1 MVTHMKTTI
10 EIAAPVLEEAK
21 RLARKEGV
29 TLRTLVEEGLRTV
42 VAARGARKGFRLKDE
57 SFAGKGVQ
65 PGVEEGRWIEIR
77 ETIYEGRG
85 A

>member
-10 EIAAPVLEEAK
+10 EIATPVLEEAK

-29 TLRTLVEEGLRTV
+29 TLRVLVEEGLRTV
-42 VAARGARKGFRLKDE
+42 VAARGARKGFRLKDAG
-57 SFAGKGVQ
+57 FAGTGVQ
-65 PGVEEGRWIEIR
+65 PGMEEGRWFEVR
-77 ETIYEGRG
+77 DLIYEGRG